1 MENSLISHANP
12 VGARWRTEQGTAD
25 ERLLET
31 ILELLDVP
39 ERQPIA
45 LADVAQA
52 LLLSPRTLRR
62 RLLELNTR
70 FSILMAEARR
80 IHVQRYLTET
90 SWSLDQIAEHVG
102 YSDASNLRQA
112 VKRLTGESP
121 RDLRSRMKSQ
131 EMATKNLRAPH

>member
-1 MENSLISHANP
+1 MKQSAISC
-12 VGARWRTEQGTAD
+12 VGPLGTRWRTEAGRAD

-31 ILELLDVP
+31 VLRLLDEP
-39 ERQPIA
+39 GLQPIA

-62 RLLELNTR
+62 RLFELDTR
-70 FSILMAEARR
+70 FSVLMAEARR
-80 IHVQRYLTET
+80 MHVCRYLTET
-90 SWSLDQIAEHVG
+90 SWSLEQIAEHIG

-121 RDLRSRMKSQ
+121 QDI
-131 EMATKNLRAPH
+131 RARLKGLQACSKT

>member
-1 MENSLISHANP
+1 M
-12 VGARWRTEQGTAD
+12 AD

-31 ILELLDVP
+31 ILKLLDEP

-70 FSILMAEARR
+70 FSTLMAEARR
-80 IHVQRYLTET
+80 MHVCRYLTET

-102 YSDASNLRQA
+102 YSDAANLRQA

-121 RDLRSRMKSQ
+121 QDLRSR
-131 EMATKNLRAPH
+131 TRVN

>member
-1 MENSLISHANP
+1 MENLLISHANP
-12 VGARWRTEQGTAD
+12 VNARWKTEEGAAD
-25 ERLLET
+25 EQLLET
-31 ILELLDVP
+31 ILKLLDVP

-62 RLLELNTR
+62 RLFELNTR
-70 FSILMAEARR
+70 FSTLMAEARR
-80 IHVQRYLTET
+80 MHVRRYLTET

-121 RDLRSRMKSQ
+121 QDLRARMK
-131 EMATKNLRAPH
+131 EMATNNLSGQH